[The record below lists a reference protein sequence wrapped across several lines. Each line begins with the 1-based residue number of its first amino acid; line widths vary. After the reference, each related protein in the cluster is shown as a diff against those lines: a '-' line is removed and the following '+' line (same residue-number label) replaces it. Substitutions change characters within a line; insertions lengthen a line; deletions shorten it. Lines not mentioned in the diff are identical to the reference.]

1 MNEKNCED
9 HFILYCT
16 LALIMQFPVISCS
29 FCTQTPASRLKPLT
43 VYLVCLLA
51 SSDLIINGI
60 ITSFPDLRLE
70 IHVNQ
75 L

>member
-1 MNEKNCED
+1 
-9 HFILYCT
+9 
-16 LALIMQFPVISCS
+16 LA
-29 FCTQTPASRLKPLT
+29 

-60 ITSFPDLRLE
+60 VTSFPDLRLE